1 MRFMRVRL
9 LYLIMVRVFGWLVLL
24 GRSQASKDA
33 EIMALRHEVAVLR
46 RQVTQPGPDWAD
58 RAILAALARH
68 LPAVLRA
75 HRLVTP
81 GTLLA
86 WHRRLITRKW
96 TCPNR
101 PGRPRTS
108 QDIRGLV
115 VRLARE
121 NPAWGYRRVHGELC
135 RLGHRISA
143 ATVRRILRARRY
155 RPPPRRMDTSWR
167 AFLRAQADGLLACDF
182 FHVDTIF
189 LKRLYVLFVMEVK
202 TRRVHVLGVTA
213 HPDGAWTAQQ
223 ARNLTMDLGD
233 RAGCFHF
240 LIRDRDARFTS
251 SYDAIFASEGVIVVK
266 APPQTPRAN
275 CYAERWVR
283 TARAE
288 CTDRMLIY
296 GEQHLRSVLGE
307 YAGHYN
313 GHRPHQSRQQRP
325 PDQDDQVSV
334 PLHLPIQRRKVLG
347 GVINEYYLA
356 ALADLTNRRS
366 DAMRWIL
373 KRYTPLLDRTKCR
386 EVLTVNYERSPTGR
400 HLYDALVA

>member
-1 MRFMRVRL
+1 MCVRL

-33 EIMALRHEVAVLR
+33 EIMVLRHEVAILC
-46 RQVTQPGPDWAD
+46 RQVTRPKPDWAD
-58 RAILAALARH
+58 RAVLAALARH

-75 HRLVTP
+75 RRLVTP

-96 TCPNR
+96 TYPNR

-115 VRLARE
+115 ARLARE

-155 RPPPRRMDTSWR
+155 RPAPRRMDTSWR
-167 AFLRAQADGLLACDF
+167 TFLRAQADGLLACDF
-182 FHVDTIF
+182 FHVDTI
-189 LKRLYVLFVMEVK
+189 LLRRLYVLFVMEVK

-213 HPDGAWTAQQ
+213 HPTGAWTAQQ
-223 ARNLTMDLGD
+223 ARNLIMDLGG
-233 RAGCFHF
+233 RTGSFRF
-240 LIRDRDARFTS
+240 LIRDRDAKFTS
-251 SYDAIFASEGVIVVK
+251 TSDAIFASEGVTVVK
-266 APPQTPRAN
+266 APPRTPRAN

-307 YAGHYN
+307 YVGHYN

-325 PDQDDQVSV
+325 PDQDDQAGV
-334 PLHLPIQRRKVLG
+334 PLDLPVRRRKVLG
-347 GVINEYYLA
+347 GVINEYYRA
-356 ALADLTNRRS
+356 A
-366 DAMRWIL
+366 
-373 KRYTPLLDRTKCR
+373 
-386 EVLTVNYERSPTGR
+386 
-400 HLYDALVA
+400 